1 MKRERR
7 RGGVRWREEREN
19 TFSFLSAKATG
30 SGGESEASVSESR
43 AVTLYAPRNAPSA
56 NAVYIFYIN

>member
-1 MKRERR
+1 MKRKRR
-7 RGGVRWREEREN
+7 RGGVRWREES

-56 NAVYIFYIN
+56 NAVYIIYIN